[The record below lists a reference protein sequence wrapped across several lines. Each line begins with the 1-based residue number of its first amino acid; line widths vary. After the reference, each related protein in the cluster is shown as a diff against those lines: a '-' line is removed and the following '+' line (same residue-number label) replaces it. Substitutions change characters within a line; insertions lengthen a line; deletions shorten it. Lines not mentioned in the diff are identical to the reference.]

1 MHNRFQRITLML
13 ICIITLNTTRAED
26 STLLHIRKS
35 NDFEVSG
42 KGTAK
47 EWSNTEWFTLT
58 KRKGNVSYQTKC
70 KMLYSETGV
79 YCLFDSEDNRI
90 TATMKNDFDDIYNE
104 DVVEVFFWTDESS
117 PIYFEYELSPNNV
130 ELPIIVPNYDGKF
143 FGWRPWHYEGDKKTR
158 RGAHIRKNGEQVLGW
173 TAEFFIPFK
182 LLNPLQNVPAIA
194 GTRWRAN
201 FYRIDYD
208 NGSAQWSWRPTRK
221 NFHDYKSFGTV
232 VFD

>member
-1 MHNRFQRITLML
+1 
-13 ICIITLNTTRAED
+13 
-26 STLLHIRKS
+26 
-35 NDFEVSG
+35 
-42 KGTAK
+42 
-47 EWSNTEWFTLT
+47 
-58 KRKGNVSYQTKC
+58 
-70 KMLYSETGV
+70 MLYSETGV
-79 YCLFDSEDNRI
+79 YCLFENEDNKI
-90 TATMKNDFDDIYNE
+90 SATMKNDFDDIYNE

-130 ELPIIVPNYDGKF
+130 ELPILVPNYDGKF

-158 RGAHIRKNGEQVLGW
+158 RGATIHKNGEQVLGW

-182 LLNPLQNVPAIA
+182 LLNPMQNVPAVP

-221 NFHDYKSFGTV
+221 NFHDYNSFGTI

>member
-1 MHNRFQRITLML
+1 MLLFSIISAQTLH
-13 ICIITLNTTRAED
+13 AED
-26 STLLHIRKS
+26 STVLRIRKT
-35 NDFEVSG
+35 NDFEVNG

-47 EWSNTEWFTLT
+47 EWINTDWFTLT
-58 KRKGNVSYQTKC
+58 RRKGNVTYQTRC

-79 YCLFDSEDNRI
+79 YCLYDSEDRRI

-158 RGAHIRKNGEQVLGW
+158 RAAHIRKNGEEVEGW

-182 LLNPLQNVPAIA
+182 LLNPLQNIPARS
-194 GTRWRAN
+194 GTRWRVN

-208 NGSAQWSWRPTRK
+208 NGTTQWSWRPTQK
-221 NFHDYKSFGTV
+221 NFHDYQSFGTV

>member
-1 MHNRFQRITLML
+1 MTKRIFKIMLLFSIISAQTLHADD
-13 ICIITLNTTRAED
+13 NTVLR
-26 STLLHIRKS
+26 IRKT
-35 NDFEVSG
+35 NDFEVTG

-47 EWSNTEWFTLT
+47 EWANTDWFTLT
-58 KRKGNVSYQTKC
+58 KRKGNVTYQTRC

-79 YCLFDSEDNRI
+79 YCLYDSEDKRI
-90 TATMKNDFDDIYNE
+90 TATMKNDFDDIFNE

-130 ELPIIVPNYDGKF
+130 ELPILVPNYDGKF
-143 FGWRPWHYEGDKKTR
+143 FGWRPWYYEGDKKTR
-158 RGAHIRKNGEQVLGW
+158 RGAHIRKKGEQVEGW

-182 LLNPLQNVPAIA
+182 LLNPLQNVPAKS
-194 GTRWRAN
+194 GTKWRAN

-208 NGSAQWSWRPTRK
+208 NGTTQWSWRPTQK

>member
-1 MHNRFQRITLML
+1 MDSKIRAILISV
-13 ICIITLNTTRAED
+13 ICIISCNMASATD
-26 STLLHIRKS
+26 STIMHIRKT
-35 NDFEVSG
+35 NDFEVDG
-42 KGTAK
+42 KGSSTA
-47 EWSNTEWFTLT
+47 WNTTSWFILT

-70 KMLYSETGV
+70 KMLYSENGI
-79 YCLFDSEDNRI
+79 YCLFENEDKKI
-90 TATMKNDFDDIYNE
+90 PATMNHDFDDIYNE

-130 ELPIIVPNYDGKF
+130 ELPILVPNYDGKF

-158 RGAHIRKNGEQVLGW
+158 RGATIRKNGEQATGW

-182 LLNPLQNVPAIA
+182 LLNPLQNVPAQT
-194 GTRWRAN
+194 GTRWRVN

-208 NGSAQWSWRPTRK
+208 NGTTQWSWQPTRK

>member
-1 MHNRFQRITLML
+1 MLTRFQSISMML
-13 ICIITLNTTRAED
+13 ICIIALNTTCTKD
-26 STLLHIRKS
+26 SKLLHIKKT
-35 NDFEVSG
+35 NDFEVNG
-42 KGTAK
+42 KGTAP
-47 EWSNTEWFTLT
+47 EWNSTAWFSLT
-58 KRKGNVSYQTKC
+58 KRKGSVTYQTKC

-79 YCLFDSEDNRI
+79 YCLFENEDNKI
-90 TATMKNDFDDIYNE
+90 SATMKNDFDDIYNE

-130 ELPIIVPNYDGKF
+130 ELPILVPNYDGKF

-158 RGAHIRKNGEQVLGW
+158 RGATIHKKGEQVLGW

-182 LLNPLQNVPAIA
+182 LLNPMQNVPAVP

-221 NFHDYKSFGTV
+221 NFHDYNSFGTI

>member
-1 MHNRFQRITLML
+1 MQKRFQRITLIL
-13 ICIITLNTTRAED
+13 ICIITLNATCTKEN
-26 STLLHIRKS
+26 TLLHIRKS
-35 NDFEVSG
+35 NDFEVNG

-47 EWSNTEWFTLT
+47 EWAKTDWFSLT
-58 KRKGNVSYQTKC
+58 KRKGNVTYQTRC

-79 YCLFDSEDNRI
+79 YCLFESEDSLI

-130 ELPIIVPNYDGKF
+130 ELPILVPNYDGKF

-158 RGAHIRKNGEQVLGW
+158 RGAYIRKNGEQVEGW

-182 LLNPLQNVPAIA
+182 LLNPLQNVPARS

-208 NGSAQWSWRPTRK
+208 NGTTQWSWRPTQK